1 MKKINSL
8 PLKGLALPFVFLVAF
23 SCNRNPND
31 SDKID
36 VAPAAMDTTAAIPP
50 IPGVPTPQGLLL
62 IKEASLQ
69 VSVTNLSNTAQRLE
83 KWLEGTGGYYTNWS
97 QAKEVD
103 SLRLEL
109 TARIPT
115 ENFEAFKD
123 SVETL
128 GILELETAGAEDK
141 TDAYA
146 DALGKNALAQ
156 TMAGAYDRAGEK
168 AAGTP
173 DALTALNKEGER
185 KEDAEAA
192 SQEAAKMRRHAA
204 MSTVY
209 LTATQP
215 IPVVVTPFGQRLWDN
230 LGIGWSAVEK
240 IILLLA
246 TAWPLALFIGGG
258 VFLLRVFR
266 SRGTRGARGARTT
279 LATATPKP

>member
-83 KWLEGTGGYYTNWS
+83 KWLEGTGGYYTSWT
-97 QAKEVD
+97 QAQEGD
-103 SLRLEL
+103 YLRLEL
-109 TARIPT
+109 TAKVPT

-128 GILELETAGAEDK
+128 GILELETASTEDK

-146 DALGKNALAQ
+146 EALG
-156 TMAGAYDRAGEK
+156 R
-168 AAGTP
+168 
-173 DALTALNKEGER
+173 TALDKERER
-185 KEDAEAA
+185 KEDAEAD
-192 SQEAAKMRRHAA
+192 SQEVAKMRRQAA
-204 MSTVY
+204 MSTVR

-215 IPVVVTPFGQRLWDN
+215 RPVLETPFGQRLWTK

-266 SRGTRGARGARTT
+266 TRGTRGARGARTA